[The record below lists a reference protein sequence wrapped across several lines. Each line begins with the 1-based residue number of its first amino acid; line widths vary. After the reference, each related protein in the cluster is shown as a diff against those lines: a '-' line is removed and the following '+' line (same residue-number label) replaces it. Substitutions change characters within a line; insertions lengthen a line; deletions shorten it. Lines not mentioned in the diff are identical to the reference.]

1 MTTIEDTTPSLA
13 INRPP
18 VALTAVWVAIAG
30 LVVLAVAST
39 ARVSVPLVS
48 KVFSIRSDQSQL
60 EEENQPA

>member
-1 MTTIEDTTPSLA
+1 MTTIEDTMPSLA